1 MTPASK
7 IGESAMTEVR
17 KVVVKQP
24 SKKELIAKIQ
34 IASGK
39 TFKELDSLA
48 RTNKETLEW
57 ILELVS

>member
-1 MTPASK
+1 MSEIK
-7 IGESAMTEVR
+7 

-34 IASGK
+34 LATGK
-39 TFKELDSLA
+39 NFKELESLA

-57 ILELVS
+57 ILELTS

>member
-1 MTPASK
+1 
-7 IGESAMTEVR
+7 MTEVR

-34 IASGK
+34 ATTGK